1 MRIVFMRHARAQSQ
15 VDSTRIAGRSHGAPL
30 TEDGRRHADK
40 LAWEAQ
46 DLRFSSLHV
55 SSCRRTLETAAPLA
69 DALALTAQPTDLLV
83 ERSHGAFEGR
93 LKSEVYTDEVVAE
106 IHADQWRW
114 SPPGGETLEEVA
126 ARVHQW
132 VTTLDHSAQL
142 PVLAVS
148 HLMVMWSVFGL
159 CTGCDHR
166 ILPKLKVA
174 NGAVIEVEARDGE
187 LLLQRWNAPLADT
200 TT

>member
-69 DALALTAQPTDLLV
+69 DALALTAQPTDPARRHRPVRAVRGVDPAEPVLGGGHKHGSRGPWTVALRQSGVDEVLLHLAV
-83 ERSHGAFEGR
+83 KSAHGAVGPR
-93 LKSEVYTDEVVAE
+93 GMG
-106 IHADQWRW
+106 Q
-114 SPPGGETLEEVA
+114 
-126 ARVHQW
+126 
-132 VTTLDHSAQL
+132 
-142 PVLAVS
+142 
-148 HLMVMWSVFGL
+148 
-159 CTGCDHR
+159 
-166 ILPKLKVA
+166 
-174 NGAVIEVEARDGE
+174 
-187 LLLQRWNAPLADT
+187 
-200 TT
+200 